1 MLFLGCV
8 FISDLYLH
16 QDIVHLNNCFKFSK
30 YLMLSF
36 KDKVI
41 TLEINVALFKVASF
55 SANKQFLVHD
65 KSGSTSQLIQ

>member
-1 MLFLGCV
+1 
-8 FISDLYLH
+8 
-16 QDIVHLNNCFKFSK
+16 
-30 YLMLSF
+30 MLSF
-36 KDKVI
+36 KDKVS